1 MKNFDAK
8 KFLSIVFIC
17 LIVFFMG
24 TIGVK
29 YVMSNVLYIYPQ
41 VQNTAEAQPTETQTP
56 SYDWSKDYPF
66 SGDYGFNFET
76 PEIVETKEDEDDEEP
91 SPIKNFE
98 NFVRGIEGNIDYY
111 SSNLLLGRMKFVE
124 LNASFNKF
132 VGMNIVSG
140 TDSVVV
146 MRNGYLTFEA
156 SPISTEYAEES
167 TAYFS
172 DWLSEKNINFLYVQ
186 CPPKENP
193 LDNQLPHG
201 IEDNYNLNTDN
212 LINGLAEKNVPYID
226 LRQNLNADFDD
237 HYSCFFKTDHHW
249 LPETGVWAAGQIAN
263 ELNRLYSYGINPEI
277 GNLSNYNI
285 DIYENHFLGSQG
297 KKVTLKYTD
306 PENFSLIYP
315 KTNTDFTVQF
325 EKQDKISGSFEKT
338 LLDLSHLETIDYYNS
353 FVYSTYFRGNPS
365 ITTIHNNKLD
375 NGKRVVYIADSFS
388 ACVIPFLAMEVE
400 DMLALDLR
408 SFNGSVTKA
417 IEEFNPDTVIVAY
430 NPSTLSADT
439 SHYSTFNFE

>member
-1 MKNFDAK
+1 MKSFDAK
-8 KFLSIVFIC
+8 KILSIVFIC

-29 YVMSNVLYIYPQ
+29 YVMLNILHIDTEETNITES
-41 VQNTAEAQPTETQTP
+41 QPDQSEVERT
-56 SYDWSKDYPF
+56 DWSKDYPF
-66 SGDYGFNFET
+66 SGNYGFEFHEEITPIEEREQASTIDQIET
-76 PEIVETKEDEDDEEP
+76 
-91 SPIKNFE
+91 
-98 NFVRGIEGNIDYY
+98 FVRSIEGNIDYY
-111 SSNLLLGRMKFVE
+111 TSNLLFGRMSFVE

-132 VGMNIVSG
+132 IGMNIVSG
-140 TDSVVV
+140 ADSVVA

-156 SPISTEYAEES
+156 FPLEASFAQES
-167 TAYFS
+167 TTYFS
-172 DWLSEKNINFLYVQ
+172 QWLKDRNINFLYVQ
-186 CPPKENP
+186 CPSKEDP
-193 LDNQLPHG
+193 FDNQLPSG
-201 IEDNYNLNTDN
+201 IEDNN
-212 LINGLAEKNVPYID
+212 
-226 LRQNLNADFDD
+226 NLNADNIVKQLAINGVPYLDLRKNLAADFDN

-263 ELNRLYSYGINPEI
+263 ELNKRYNYDIDPEI

-297 KKVTLKYTD
+297 KKATLKYTD

-325 EKQDKISGSFEKT
+325 ENQDEISGSFEKT
-338 LLDLSHLETIDYYNS
+338 LLDLSHLETIDYYNN
-353 FVYSTYFRGNPS
+353 FVYSTYFRGNPP

-375 NGKRVVYIADSFS
+375 NGKRVVYLMDSFS

-400 DMLALDLR
+400 DMLVLDLR
-408 SFNGSVTKA
+408 SFNGSVTTA
-417 IEEFNPDTVIVAY
+417 IGEFNPDTVIVAY

-439 SHYSTFNFE
+439 SHYGTFNFE